1 MNTTVNTANRHSKE
15 RKVGLI
21 GQSLPYQFIF
31 HRAVTANVRTEGK
44 MRFLRKRFWVAAL
57 IVSLGFFACVT
68 INIYFP
74 AEKVESVAGEIV
86 DDIRDRKGGEEGAS
100 QERESSSL
108 RESVLAFFC
117 SHAMAEEITTISN
130 PTIRELKNKMKN
142 RYRQMKPYY
151 GKEMLKEGDNGY
163 VSLGET
169 KGLGL
174 KEKRD
179 LKNLVD
185 AENKNRKELYGEIA
199 KALKIESDQVNKI
212 AEIFAKEWQ
221 KPVR

>member
-1 MNTTVNTANRHSKE
+1 
-15 RKVGLI
+15 
-21 GQSLPYQFIF
+21 
-31 HRAVTANVRTEGK
+31 
-44 MRFLRKRFWVAAL
+44 MRFFQRTFWIATSLLSLV
-57 IVSLGFFACVT
+57 IVACVT

-86 DDIRDRKGGEEGAS
+86 NEIRQRDGEQKKPSGNEK
-100 QERESSSL
+100 SSFLQKTLQAFSCSL
-108 RESVLAFFC
+108 AWAEAVTSVA
-117 SHAMAEEITTISN
+117 N
-130 PTIRELKNKMKN
+130 PTIRALKKKMKD
-142 RYRQMKPYY
+142 RYTVMKPYY
-151 GKEMLKEGDNGY
+151 QKKMFKEGDNGY

-179 LKNLVD
+179 LKNLID
-185 AENKNRKELYGEIA
+185 AENKDRKKLYQEIA
-199 KALKIESDQVNKI
+199 KALKIEATQINKI